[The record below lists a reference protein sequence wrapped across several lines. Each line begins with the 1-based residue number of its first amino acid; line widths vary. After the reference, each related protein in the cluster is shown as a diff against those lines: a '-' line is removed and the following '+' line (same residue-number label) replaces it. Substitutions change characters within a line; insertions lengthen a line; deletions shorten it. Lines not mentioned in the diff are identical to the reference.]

1 MRAVR
6 RRVLQIHSRGSRI
19 QPPHFAQNLK
29 PNQKGRGRGNARSE
43 GGAQVPLTS
52 SCLGSAVEA
61 AAEAAAAAKGGDE
74 QEMGVWISRVGLV
87 RKTGNWALLRGN
99 CI

>member
-29 PNQKGRGRGNARSE
+29 PNQKGRGNARSE

-52 SCLGSAVEA
+52 SCLGSAVEV
-61 AAEAAAAAKGGDE
+61 AAEAAAGGSE
-74 QEMGVWISRVGLV
+74 GFERFWI
-87 RKTGNWALLRGN
+87 
-99 CI
+99 